1 MFQRLSHKDRQNV
14 NCIHAASAADQSLL
28 FGLPETEEC
37 FQLKELLLSQAQSF
51 TMNVGISSSRKIQPT
66 AEQSAIIAAARDTKD
81 SLLISAL
88 AGAAK
93 TSTLEMICQALPVQ
107 PILCLAFNK
116 RIAEEM
122 KARLPGHVSV
132 KTMNALGHG
141 IWAAACSRRLVVDT
155 KKSYSILK
163 GKIDAL
169 PRQERLA
176 AYDTF
181 SETLKAIGK
190 AKLAG
195 YVPEGVFPHARR
207 LISATD
213 FQDSLEIDEFNPGL
227 LDEVLTDSIR
237 LAYEGQID
245 FDDQIYMPTLF
256 GGTFPKFPLVMV
268 DEAQDLSALNHAMLE
283 KLVTGRLIAVGDP
296 YQSIYAFRG
305 AVVSGMASLQ
315 SRHSMAS
322 MSLSTSFRCP
332 RAIVH
337 KARSR
342 APHMTYPDWAIEG
355 AIHAPSHWNAASIP
369 EGSAI
374 ICRNNAP
381 LFRLGFSLIRS
392 GRGVTIVGADIG
404 PGLVKVLKKL
414 GPETMPQDAVFT
426 AIDQWEATRE
436 RKAKSKESVA
446 DRAECLR
453 VFAEHGATLSAAVAY
468 AEHLFK
474 SQGTIQ
480 LLSGHKSK
488 GLEWD
493 VVYHLDPQRIP
504 SPWAQS
510 QEDLEQE
517 RNIEYVITTRAKKEL
532 WLVTMEGFQG

>member
-1 MFQRLSHKDRQNV
+1 MLAKT
-14 NCIHAASAADQSLL
+14 L
-28 FGLPETEEC
+28 T
-37 FQLKELLLSQAQSF
+37 
-51 TMNVGISSSRKIQPT
+51 PT
-66 AEQSAIIAAARDTKD
+66 SEQSAIIEAAKGSKD
-81 SLLISAL
+81 SILISAL

-93 TSTLEMICQALPVQ
+93 TSTLEMICQALPVS

-122 KARLPGHVSV
+122 KTRLPGHVTV

-141 IWAAACSRRLVVDT
+141 IWAAACAKRLVVST
-155 KKSYSILK
+155 KKSYDLLK
-163 GKIDAL
+163 NKIDAL
-169 PRQERLA
+169 PRPQRME

-190 AKLAG
+190 AKVCG
-195 YVPEGVFPHARR
+195 YIPEHAYLHARR
-207 LISATD
+207 ITSQGEFRD
-213 FQDSLEIDEFNPGL
+213 QFDEDEINFTL
-227 LDEVLTDSIR
+227 VDEVLIEGIR

-256 GGTFPKFPLVMV
+256 GGTFPRFPLVMV

-283 KLVTGRLIAVGDP
+283 KLVTVRLIAVGDP

-305 AVVSGMASLQ
+305 AVQSGMASLQ
-315 SRHSMAS
+315 NRHAMVE

-332 RAIVH
+332 RAIVR
-337 KARSR
+337 KAQSR
-342 APHMTYPDWAIEG
+342 APHMNWPEWAEEG
-355 AIHAPSHWNAASIP
+355 SIHEPKQWSASQIP
-369 EGSAI
+369 EGAAI

-392 GRGVTIVGADIG
+392 GRGVSIVGADIG

-426 AIDQWEATRE
+426 AIDQWENSRAA
-436 RKAKSKESVA
+436 KAKSKESVA

-488 GLEWD
+488 GLEWE
-493 VVYHLDPQRIP
+493 VVYHLDPHRIP
-504 SPWAQS
+504 SPWAAS
-510 QEDLEQE
+510 PEDREQE
-517 RNIEYVITTRAKKEL
+517 FNIEYVITTRAKKEL
-532 WLVTMEGFQG
+532 WLVTMEGFSG

>member
-1 MFQRLSHKDRQNV
+1 MLAKT
-14 NCIHAASAADQSLL
+14 L
-28 FGLPETEEC
+28 T
-37 FQLKELLLSQAQSF
+37 
-51 TMNVGISSSRKIQPT
+51 PT
-66 AEQSAIIAAARDTKD
+66 AEQFAIIAAARDTKD
-81 SLLISAL
+81 SILISAL

-93 TSTLEMICQALPVQ
+93 TSTLEMVCQSLPVQ

-122 KARLPGHVSV
+122 KSRLPGHVTV

-141 IWAAACSRRLVVDT
+141 IWGASCAKRLIVNT
-155 KKSYSILK
+155 RKSFELLK

-169 PRQERLA
+169 PRSARLE

-195 YVPEGVFPHARR
+195 YIPRSHSFHGRGLITAEAFLDSFDDEG
-207 LISATD
+207 I
-213 FQDSLEIDEFNPGL
+213 NPAL

-256 GGTFPKFPLVMV
+256 GGTFPRFPLVMV

-283 KLVTGRLIAVGDP
+283 KLVTQRLIAVGDP

-305 AVVSGMASLQ
+305 AVISGMDSLEAK
-315 SRHSMAS
+315 HAMTSMT
-322 MSLSTSFRCP
+322 LSTSFRCP
-332 RAIVH
+332 CAIVRR
-337 KARSR
+337 AQSR
-342 APHMTYPDWAIEG
+342 APHMNWPDWAEEG
-355 AIHAPSHWNAASIP
+355 SIHEPKQWSSADIP
-369 EGSAI
+369 ENAAI

-381 LFRLGFSLIRS
+381 LFRLGFRLIRA
-392 GRGVTIVGADIG
+392 GRGVSIVGADIG

-414 GPETMPQDAVFT
+414 GPETATQSEVFDL
-426 AIDQWEATRE
+426 IDKWEDERG
-436 RKAKSKESVA
+436 RKAKSKESIA

-453 VFAEHGATLSAAVAY
+453 VFAEHGSNLSGAVAY

-474 SQGTIQ
+474 STGTIQ

-488 GLEWD
+488 GLEWNT
-493 VVYHLDPQRIP
+493 VYHLDPHRIP
-504 SPWAQS
+504 SPWATS
-510 QEDLEQE
+510 EEDREQE
-517 RNIEYVITTRAKKEL
+517 RNIEYVITTRAKREL
-532 WLVTMEGFQG
+532 WLVTMEGFNG

>member
-1 MFQRLSHKDRQNV
+1 MLVKT
-14 NCIHAASAADQSLL
+14 L
-28 FGLPETEEC
+28 T
-37 FQLKELLLSQAQSF
+37 
-51 TMNVGISSSRKIQPT
+51 PT
-66 AEQSAIIAAARDTKD
+66 PEQSAIISAARSTKD
-81 SLLISAL
+81 SILISAL

-93 TSTLEMICQALPVQ
+93 TSTLEMICAALPVQ

-122 KARLPGHVSV
+122 KSRLPGHVTV

-141 IWAAACSRRLVVDT
+141 IWASACARRLVVNT
-155 KKSYSILK
+155 RKSYELLK
-163 GKIDAL
+163 GKVDAL
-169 PRQERLA
+169 PRPQRLE

-195 YVPEGVFPHARR
+195 YVPPHAYHNAKR
-207 LISATD
+207 LISAED
-213 FQDSLEIDEFNPGL
+213 FFASFDEELENQQIHLIDETL
-227 LDEVLTDSIR
+227 IDSIR

-268 DEAQDLSALNHAMLE
+268 DEAQDLSALNHAMLA

-305 AVVSGMASLQ
+305 AVSSGMRALQ
-315 SRHSMAS
+315 ERHGMVE
-322 MSLSTSFRCP
+322 MGLSTSFRCP
-332 RAIVH
+332 RSIVRR
-337 KARSR
+337 AQSR
-342 APHMTYPDWAIEG
+342 APHMNWPEWAEEGSIHEPKQWSSVNIPD
-355 AIHAPSHWNAASIP
+355 
-369 EGSAI
+369 GSAI

-381 LFRLGFSLIRS
+381 LFRLGFALIRS
-392 GRGVTIVGADIG
+392 GRGVSIVGADIG

-414 GPETMPQDAVFT
+414 GPETMTQHEVFN
-426 AIDQWEATRE
+426 AIDKWEAERG
-436 RKAKSKESVA
+436 RKAKSKEQVA
-446 DRAECLR
+446 DRADCLR
-453 VFAEHGATLSAAVAY
+453 VFAEYGEKLGSAIAY
-468 AEHLFK
+468 AKHLFE
-474 SQGTIQ
+474 SQGAIQ

-488 GLEWD
+488 GLEWNI
-493 VVYHLDPQRIP
+493 VYHLDPHRIP
-504 SPWAQS
+504 SPWATTA
-510 QEDLEQE
+510 EDLEQE

>member
-1 MFQRLSHKDRQNV
+1 MLTPTS
-14 NCIHAASAADQSLL
+14 
-28 FGLPETEEC
+28 E
-37 FQLKELLLSQAQSF
+37 QA
-51 TMNVGISSSRKIQPT
+51 
-66 AEQSAIIAAARDTKD
+66 AIIKASLETKD
-81 SLLISAL
+81 SILISAL
-88 AGAAK
+88 AGSAK

-122 KARLPGHVSV
+122 KSRLPGHVTV

-141 IWAAACSRRLVVDT
+141 IWAQACAKRLIVDT
-155 KKSYSILK
+155 KKSYNLLK
-163 GKIDAL
+163 TKIDSL
-169 PRQERLA
+169 PRAARME

-195 YVPEGVFPHARR
+195 YVPRGKFPNARR
-207 LISATD
+207 LISESD
-213 FQDSLEIDEFNPGL
+213 FSEGCFEGGEEVNLEI

-256 GGTFPKFPLVMV
+256 GGTFPRFPLVMV
-268 DEAQDLSALNHAMLE
+268 DETQDLSALNHAMLD
-283 KLVTGRLIAVGDP
+283 KLVTMRLIAVGDP

-305 AVVSGMASLQ
+305 AQTGGMASLQ
-315 SRHSMAS
+315 ARFSMVE
-322 MSLSTSFRCP
+322 MTLSTSFRCP
-332 RAIVH
+332 RAIVR
-337 KARSR
+337 KAQSR
-342 APHMTYPDWAIEG
+342 APHMNWPEWAEEG
-355 AIHAPSHWNAASIP
+355 VIHEPKQWSSASIP

-381 LFRLGFSLIRS
+381 LFRLGFALIRS
-392 GRGVTIVGADIG
+392 GRGVSIVGADIG

-414 GPETMPQDAVFT
+414 GPEAMTQDEVFT
-426 AIDQWEATRE
+426 AIDKWEAERE

-453 VFAEHGATLSAAVAY
+453 VFAEHGATLSTAIAY

-488 GLEWD
+488 GLEYD
-493 VVYHLDPQRIP
+493 VVYHLDPHRIP
-504 SPWAQS
+504 SPWATS
-510 QEDLEQE
+510 AEDLEQE
-517 RNIEYVITTRAKKEL
+517 ANISYVITTRAKKEL